1 MKLNENRLTTL
12 LQEKIALLTN
22 CISIKY
28 NPYFVVTFKK
38 RLSYYSLL
46 QFTTKYGYYIN
57 LES

>member
-22 CISIKY
+22 CISTIYKP
-28 NPYFVVTFKK
+28 NFVVTFKK

-46 QFTTKYGYYIN
+46 QLTTKYGYYIN